1 MYDVQRVLRSDRGK
15 RGMKNIWKRRHERS
29 KTLLHLNV
37 ESLHVP
43 EKTGRAVILDI
54 SESGAAFCTN
64 LEFDIGEELIMRFRL
79 SRNRIFVIHAQV
91 RRFQYAPDCN
101 TYGSEFINVNI
112 LNRNKLK
119 KIVEEV
125 KKENDFQ

>member
-1 MYDVQRVLRSDRGK
+1 
-15 RGMKNIWKRRHERS
+15 MKNIWKRRHERS
-29 KTLLHLNV
+29 KTLINLNV
-37 ESLHVP
+37 ESLNIP

-54 SESGAAFCTN
+54 SESGAAFCTD

-91 RRFQYAPDCN
+91 RRFQYATDCN
-101 TYGSEFINVNI
+101 TYGSEFVNVNI
-112 LNRNKLK
+112 FNKGKLR

-125 KKENDFQ
+125 RKENDFQ